1 MICHMYP
8 QVQARISDEEERSK
22 AWLEGQKRMR
32 REQKSAEQR
41 ATQEKLDSM
50 TLEERE
56 EHLREKEE
64 QAKHDKQQSKHLMLL
79 AKSAGTKRGRKKG
92 RKKGRGR
99 SK

>member
-1 MICHMYP
+1 M
-8 QVQARISDEEERSK
+8 
-22 AWLEGQKRMR
+22 
-32 REQKSAEQR
+32 AEQR
-41 ATQEKLDSM
+41 AMQEKLDSM

-79 AKSAGTKRGRKKG
+79 AKSAGTKKGRKKG
-92 RKKGRGR
+92 RKKKGRGR